1 MVNTKPKLLFVDDEA
16 TIRLT
21 LGMYLEENG
30 FAVTTAATVP
40 EALKLITVEA
50 FDVLIADLNV
60 GAPGDGFTVVSAM
73 RRIHPNTVTI
83 ILTGYPAFETAL
95 EAIRLQVDD
104 YVTKPTDTDV
114 LVQKIREKLSG
125 PKIPPHV
132 ETKPLSEIIGKNAET
147 IAREWLDYVTNDHE
161 LAAINISNQNR
172 TAYVPR
178 VLQVVLKVLRGEAL
192 SDADWTSAREHGELR
207 RKERYTVFLLIREA
221 RLLHDAIARCVQA
234 NLLAV
239 EISHLISNLIT
250 IHQTKQI
257 LLEESVAAFLKGSAS
272 SRKRENSKQIRS

>member
-1 MVNTKPKLLFVDDEA
+1 MLNAKSKLLFVDDEA

-21 LGMYLEENG
+21 LGMYLEESG

-40 EALKLITVEA
+40 EALKLITLEA
-50 FDVLIADLNV
+50 FDVLIADLNI

-132 ETKPLSEIIGKNAET
+132 ETKPLSEIVGKNNVG
-147 IAREWLDYVTNDHE
+147 IATEWLEYVKNDPE
-161 LAAINISNQNR
+161 LVAIDISDEER
-172 TAYVPR
+172 AAYVPR
-178 VLQVVLKVLRGEAL
+178 ALQVVLKVLRGEAL
-192 SDADWTSAREHGELR
+192 SDADRRSAREHGELR
-207 RKERYTVFLLIREA
+207 RKERYTVPFLIRES
-221 RLLHDAIARCVQA
+221 RLLHEAIERCVQA

-239 EISHLISNLIT
+239 DISHLISDLIT
-250 IHQTKQI
+250 IHQTKEI
-257 LLEESVAAFLKGSAS
+257 LLEETVATFLKGSAS
-272 SRKRENSKQIRS
+272 SRKGESSKHVRS